1 MAIQDLT
8 IVELLFKQIKNS
20 GEVAILGTQAA
31 DSSATGP
38 VLQILM
44 TPKQHCAS
52 KITHHLLSLW
62 LLVLCLFSQGI
73 LAYCLPTGRGNKT
86 QLG

>member
-38 VLQILM
+38 MLLILM
-44 TPKQHCAS
+44 LPKKQCAS
-52 KITHHLLSLW
+52 ESFENSSLHRY
-62 LLVLCLFSQGI
+62 LICVC
-73 LAYCLPTGRGNKT
+73 
-86 QLG
+86 

>member
-8 IVELLFKQIKNS
+8 IVEMLFKQIKNS

-38 VLQILM
+38 MLLILM
-44 TPKQHCAS
+44 LPKKQCAS
-52 KITHHLLSLW
+52 ES
-62 LLVLCLFSQGI
+62 FE
-73 LAYCLPTGRGNKT
+73 N
-86 QLG
+86 